1 VLAGDFQPAG
11 WWGPGR
17 PADWADAVQAVQVLA
32 DAVGTPVEVVQA
44 TDVAPWHPGRCA
56 AVLAGGRVIGHAG
69 ELHPRVVSDFDLPAR
84 TCAAEIDLGA
94 LLAAGGRDE
103 VTPSVSPYPPADR
116 DVALT
121 VSSTVPVAAVEAALR
136 DGAGPLL
143 ESLRLFDVYD
153 LGEGQRSLAF
163 RLVLRAPD
171 RTLTAEEANAVR
183 DAAVSVARERTGAR
197 LRGA

>member
-1 VLAGDFQPAG
+1 
-11 WWGPGR
+11 
-17 PADWADAVQAVQVLA
+17 
-32 DAVGTPVEVVQA
+32 
-44 TDVAPWHPGRCA
+44 
-56 AVLAGGRVIGHAG
+56 
-69 ELHPRVVSDFDLPAR
+69 VVSAFDLPAR

-94 LLAAGGRDE
+94 LLAAGSRDE
-103 VTPSVSPYPPADR
+103 ITPSVSPYPPADR

-121 VSSTVPVAAVEAALR
+121 VESRVPVATVEAALR
-136 DGAGPLL
+136 AGAGPLL

-163 RLVLRAPD
+163 RLILRAPD

-183 DAAVSVARERTGAR
+183 DAAVSVAVERTGAR